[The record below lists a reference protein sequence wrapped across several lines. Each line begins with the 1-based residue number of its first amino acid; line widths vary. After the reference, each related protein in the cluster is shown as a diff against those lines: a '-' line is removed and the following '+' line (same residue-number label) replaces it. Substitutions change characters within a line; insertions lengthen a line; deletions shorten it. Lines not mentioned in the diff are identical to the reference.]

1 MPLIDSSTS
10 CGPNSPRS
18 TEGGIH
24 QRAWISSTAQQWQ
37 TESALSVAGMNP
49 SPRKLAMPLPQ
60 FAFPKTLLVAVILA
74 GLAMT
79 GSPQVLATEPPPV
92 AKPATTYASSASAQP
107 ILRANDRVVWI
118 GPTWVERDV
127 NYGQVETELLTRMGS
142 QPFTLRNLGWSGDT
156 VWAES
161 RGIFDA
167 PAVGYSRLIELA
179 KELKPT
185 TVWLSY
191 GVNESWAGAAGLP
204 KFTAQYRQLANDITK
219 ATGARLVFITPYPF
233 EKTVSPVRDPSGQN
247 VMLGQYVAAIKQL
260 AAELNAPVIDLFT
273 PLAAGE
279 SLKAENGLHPDAIG
293 EQIIARRLANQF
305 RYAAEDGSAA
315 VSVTVPEPD
324 REELRQAVVAKNTL
338 FFHRWRP
345 QNITYLTGFRK
356 HEQGNNAVEI
366 AQFDPLVDAAEK
378 SIQQWL
384 SARSEVKPTPGKP

>member
-1 MPLIDSSTS
+1 MPH
-10 CGPNSPRS
+10 PP
-18 TEGGIH
+18 
-24 QRAWISSTAQQWQ
+24 
-37 TESALSVAGMNP
+37 
-49 SPRKLAMPLPQ
+49 

-92 AKPATTYASSASAQP
+92 ATPATTSPSSASSQP
-107 ILRANDRVVWI
+107 ILRTNDRVVWI

-167 PAVGYSRLIELA
+167 PAVGYARLIELA

-191 GVNESWAGAAGLP
+191 GVNESWAGASGLS
-204 KFTAQYRQLANDITK
+204 KFTAQYRQLANDITA

-233 EKTVSPVRDPSGQN
+233 EKTVAPVRDPSGQN
-247 VMLGQYVAAIKQL
+247 AMLGQYVAAIKEL

-293 EQIIARRLANQF
+293 ERIIARRFANQF
-305 RYAAEDGSAA
+305 RFAAEDGTAA
-315 VSVTVPEPD
+315 VIVTVPEPD